1 MMAALRIFTRC
12 ECTFYTLAHSQVL
25 ARKRATETRP
35 PCLDRISSSLIVR
48 GPFPCPFINSW
59 FRHAVRCSCSSVPDG
74 QTWSIPTECVNLSS
88 LSTSVAGA
96 KSLQMP
102 HRFPLFSASHFSAS
116 FFPLLLLLLVFF
128 YSLATLVCI
137 IIICPERALSER
149 GLFVLQPGTRLFS
162 GSAVFFPSPSVPSQY
177 PGEICFCL

>member
-1 MMAALRIFTRC
+1 MQLL
-12 ECTFYTLAHSQVL
+12 TLLVL
-25 ARKRATETRP
+25 ASPA
-35 PCLDRISSSLIVR
+35 PCLNGGGGSSLIVR
-48 GPFPCPFINSW
+48 CPFPVLSLTPVLGMQSGAAAPRHQADRRGRFQQNASICPVCPRPSL
-59 FRHAVRCSCSSVPDG
+59 VPSPYRCLIVFLFSVPVIF
-74 QTWSIPTECVNLSS
+74 QTLF
-88 LSTSVAGA
+88 
-96 KSLQMP
+96 
-102 HRFPLFSASHFSAS
+102 FPSS
-116 FFPLLLLLLVFF
+116 FFFF